1 MTTAGDRIRAHA
13 LVDDLLGPSDELAD
27 RAVAVLHA
35 HAAALAW
42 VRETIGRY
50 PAPTSVA
57 AMLATAAERLRS
69 GEGDRDPVA
78 VLGQAAV
85 DALAAHRAAAAA

>member
-1 MTTAGDRIRAHA
+1 M
-13 LVDDLLGPSDELAD
+13 VDDLLGAPDAAAD

-42 VRETIGRY
+42 VRDTTGAY
-50 PAPTSVA
+50 PAPASVA
-57 AMLATAAERLRS
+57 AKLDSVAERLRA
-69 GEGDRDPVA
+69 GVDDRDPVA

-85 DALAAHRAAAAA
+85 DALGADRATAAA

>member
-1 MTTAGDRIRAHA
+1 MTTADRTRAHA
-13 LVDDLLGPSDELAD
+13 LIDELFGAPDTAAD

-42 VRETIGRY
+42 VRDTTGRY
-50 PAPTSVA
+50 PAPAEVA
-57 AMLATAAERLRS
+57 ARLDAAAQRLRS
-69 GEGDRDPVA
+69 GADDRDPVS

-85 DALAAHRAAAAA
+85 DALAEYRSAAA

>member
-1 MTTAGDRIRAHA
+1 VNSLCGSPDRA
-13 LVDDLLGPSDELAD
+13 AD

-42 VRETIGRY
+42 VHDTTGTY
-50 PAPTSVA
+50 PAPPTVTA
-57 AMLATAAERLRS
+57 HLNDAAETLRT
-69 GEGDRDPVA
+69 GTDDRDPVA

-85 DALAAHRAAAAA
+85 DALAAHRASTAA